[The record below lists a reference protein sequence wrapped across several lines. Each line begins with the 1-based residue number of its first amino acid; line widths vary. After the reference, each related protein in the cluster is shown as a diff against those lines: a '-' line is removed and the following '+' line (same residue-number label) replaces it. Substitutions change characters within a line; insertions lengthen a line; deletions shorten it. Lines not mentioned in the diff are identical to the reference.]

1 MCQLTMCL
9 RNGNAEAERDDL
21 NGGIFGGAVL
31 AMELFIEN
39 VNEFFCS
46 VCLILVSI
54 FSLSAWYELL
64 RASN

>member
-9 RNGNAEAERDDL
+9 RNGNAEAERHDL
-21 NGGIFGGAVL
+21 NGLFGGAVL
-31 AMELFIEN
+31 AIELFIEN

-46 VCLILVSI
+46 ICLILFFI

-64 RASN
+64 